1 MGMGQLGTVLGLA
14 KSTVT
19 GLVDRTE
26 RHGLV
31 QREPDPYDSRAVR
44 VTLTPHGD
52 EVAEGFHTETYRRI
66 EQLQL
71 SLTAA
76 ERRTLA
82 DLLGRV
88 VDDNQVSVIFM
99 EAGESADTVRP

>member
-1 MGMGQLGTVLGLA
+1 MGMGRLGTVLGLA

-31 QREPDPYDSRAVR
+31 QREPAPYDSRAVR
-44 VTLTPHGD
+44 VTLTSHGD
-52 EVAEGFHTETYRRI
+52 EVAEGFHAETYRRI

-99 EAGESADTVRP
+99 EAGTVRP